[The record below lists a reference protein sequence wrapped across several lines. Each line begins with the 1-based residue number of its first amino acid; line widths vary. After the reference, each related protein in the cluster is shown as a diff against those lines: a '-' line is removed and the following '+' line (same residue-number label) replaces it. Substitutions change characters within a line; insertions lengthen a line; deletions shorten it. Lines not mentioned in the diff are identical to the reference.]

1 MNVNSIPNKLIDL
14 KILISDLFDILCLV
28 ESRLG
33 ESFLNSEIAL
43 KLFKKPYRLDVTETS
58 SGWKL
63 RLLVYVEPSL
73 LSKTNNLYDFHK
85 DIQCITMGLNVS
97 NKKYIIFLIYRPP
110 NQSINHGLDR
120 LSEGLGFFLKHYKN
134 ICILGNFNATLSNPY
149 LKIVLENQ
157 NVKNL
162 IKNPTCFK
170 SSNGSARDLIL
181 TNSSYLNL
189 LKQEL
194 VITTI

>member
-43 KLFKKPYRLDVTETS
+43 KLFKKPYRLDATETS

-63 RLLVYVEPSL
+63 RLLVYVKPSL
-73 LSKTNNLYDFHK
+73 LSKTNNLYDFQK

-120 LSEGLGFFLKHYKN
+120 LSEGLGFFLKHYEN
-134 ICILGNFNATLSNPY
+134 ICILGHFNATLSNPFGKSKCK
-149 LKIVLENQ
+149 KI
-157 NVKNL
+157 
-162 IKNPTCFK
+162 
-170 SSNGSARDLIL
+170 D
-181 TNSSYLNL
+181 
-189 LKQEL
+189 
-194 VITTI
+194 